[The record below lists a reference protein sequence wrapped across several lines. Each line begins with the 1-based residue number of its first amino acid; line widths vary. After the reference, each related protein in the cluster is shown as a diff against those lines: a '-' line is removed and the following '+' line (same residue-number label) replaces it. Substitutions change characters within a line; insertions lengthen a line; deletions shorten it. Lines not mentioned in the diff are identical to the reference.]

1 MMNSKKN
8 KAFGK
13 EACEMLSGEYRHSI
27 DPKNRLFIPAKHREV
42 LTRED
47 TSFVVTAAMRDKCLR
62 IFSISEWKEYAAGYE
77 KFQGRERTKLLRK
90 LYKDML
96 TPTPDSQGRIVLS
109 PALLEYAGISKNT
122 VIVGCG
128 KYAEIWDEEA
138 YDAMMAEDDS
148 DLDSLIDMVG
158 LY

>member
-1 MMNSKKN
+1 M
-8 KAFGK
+8 
-13 EACEMLSGEYRHSI
+13 
-27 DPKNRLFIPAKHREV
+27 
-42 LTRED
+42 
-47 TSFVVTAAMRDKCLR
+47 
-62 IFSISEWKEYAAGYE
+62 
-77 KFQGRERTKLLRK
+77 
-90 LYKDML
+90 
-96 TPTPDSQGRIVLS
+96 LS